1 MKRILMALV
10 LGFFV
15 APVWAEN
22 DDPQVVAFSNNR
34 VRPMADVIYSAYFR
48 AKSVLADYNAG
59 NIGTLID
66 NEGAGEL
73 IADGSA
79 TDGRTRITGGDIYN
93 FITAC
98 QELVDYVEGGAVA
111 TLDRNTTI
119 TKPHVNQF

>member
-1 MKRILMALV
+1 MKRILIALL
-10 LGFFV
+10 LGLLV
-15 APVWAEN
+15 SPVFAED

-34 VRPMADVIYSAYFR
+34 VRPMADVIYSAYYR
-48 AKSVLADYNAG
+48 AKSVIADYNAG
-59 NIGTLID
+59 DIGTKIN
-66 NEGAGEL
+66 NEGPSEL

-93 FITAC
+93 FIGAC

-111 TLDRNTTI
+111 TLDRQVTI